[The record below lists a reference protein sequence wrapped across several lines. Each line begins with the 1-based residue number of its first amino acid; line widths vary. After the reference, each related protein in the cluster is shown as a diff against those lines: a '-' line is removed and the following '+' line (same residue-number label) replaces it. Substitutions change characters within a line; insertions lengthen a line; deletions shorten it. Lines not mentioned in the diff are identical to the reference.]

1 MNTEWFTHALKSEGL
16 PDPVWVERAPGGMQ
30 EHSHPFESKALI
42 TEGMI
47 TLVVNGVTTHYG
59 PGEVFHLM
67 AGQMHSETYGPQG
80 VKYLVSRKEVRPKM
94 ANETGN

>member
-1 MNTEWFTHALKSEGL
+1 
-16 PDPVWVERAPGGMQ
+16 
-30 EHSHPFESKALI
+30 
-42 TEGMI
+42 MI